1 MICNASMQ
9 RSTFHLFIS
18 LEYLQN
24 DKGTVCLTA
33 AMETDKHEKG
43 CRTILNQLTLSI
55 FSTVFFVWALSVFIY
70 ISGVCCVAMVTSVLH
85 PHCVCSLIKSV
96 LNHVFTITMYVPSH
110 KVCYALL
117 PWWNVCSSDSRC
129 HAWRVNNPGNE
140 IIPSRYAYLGWG
152 LWGEPNQAA
161 HWHQVCHSCQLQ
173 LGCSCQPLLAFS
185 FPSPPPFTSAPYP
198 FT

>member
-1 MICNASMQ
+1 MSDYFK
-9 RSTFHLFIS
+9 STDSVNIFNCVLCMGIECFH
-18 LEYLQN
+18 
-24 DKGTVCLTA
+24 
-33 AMETDKHEKG
+33 
-43 CRTILNQLTLSI
+43 
-55 FSTVFFVWALSVFIY
+55 

-96 LNHVFTITMYVPSH
+96 LNHVFITMYVPSH

-185 FPSPPPFTSAPYP
+185 FPISPPPSLLLHIPLHSSQCACRHFCDLKVMIHNCAISRWDK
-198 FT
+198 